1 MPTPTKGARLGGSPA
16 HERLMLANLAT
27 ALFEHGKITTTEA
40 KAKRLR
46 PLAERL
52 ITHAKRGDLH
62 ARRRVLA
69 VIRDK
74 GVVHELFAEI
84 GPRYANRPGGYTRIS
99 KLGPRKGDAAPMAV
113 IELVEPLAEA
123 VVAEATGATKRA
135 AKEKAAKAP
144 TVAKAAESDVV
155 TEAPLADVD
164 AVEAEVSDAV
174 EAEPTEVVET
184 DAPEAAEDAVEET
197 EDKA

>member
-1 MPTPTKGARLGGSPA
+1 
-16 HERLMLANLAT
+16 
-27 ALFEHGKITTTEA
+27 
-40 KAKRLR
+40 
-46 PLAERL
+46 
-52 ITHAKRGDLH
+52 
-62 ARRRVLA
+62 VLA

-113 IELVEPLAEA
+113 IELVEPLTEA